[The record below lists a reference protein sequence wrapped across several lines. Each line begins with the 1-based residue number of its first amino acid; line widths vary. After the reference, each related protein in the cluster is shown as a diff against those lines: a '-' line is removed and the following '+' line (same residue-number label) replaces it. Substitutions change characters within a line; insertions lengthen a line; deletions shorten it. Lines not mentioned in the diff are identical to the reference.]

1 MHLSR
6 QGGIA
11 MNDRH
16 DFQAHSSPV
25 ISPVNRADHGP
36 PGPRNDHAE
45 DANTDRCPSDKKS
58 CVIRC

>member
-1 MHLSR
+1 
-6 QGGIA
+6 

-16 DFQAHSSPV
+16 DFQARSSPV

-45 DANTDRCPSDKKS
+45 DANTDRCRSDKKS